1 MSEQGMVSCEVILE
15 VSGYMY
21 PGSGLQT
28 GTGGSYF
35 GLNWNWDF
43 FSFETEE
50 KWNAFIDLY
59 HGKIKV
65 IKKSISK
72 KLIITEKSISTYN

>member
-1 MSEQGMVSCEVILE
+1 MSEQGMVSCVVTLE

-35 GLNWNWDF
+35 GLN
-43 FSFETEE
+43 
-50 KWNAFIDLY
+50 
-59 HGKIKV
+59 
-65 IKKSISK
+65 
-72 KLIITEKSISTYN
+72 